1 MGKRGAKAKAEP
13 ARQPAEKAGRRPRR
27 EPASKASGAKDGDEE
42 LPLVLAAESTAKGSL
57 GAAFA
62 AGAMASK
69 DDVKRARGDD
79 DDDGGARGATGP
91 PVSKKRATTEEQLLS
106 QGSEPWNQLL
116 TGTRATRASRSRR
129 ATPQSRMASSR
140 LRWRTRRSP
149 GLLLLRRSSLSQCA
163 HIKKGR
169 LSRIGTNALS
179 LRGQSHS
186 RFSE

>member
-27 EPASKASGAKDGDEE
+27 EPASKASGAKDADEE

-79 DDDGGARGATGP
+79 DDDDGGARGATGP
-91 PVSKKRATTEEQLLS
+91 LVSKKRATTEELLLS
-106 QGSEPWNQLL
+106 QGSEPMEPASEGNKGDASLEVAEGDAAEPDGVQSSSMEDQKLSGIAAASEEFSL
-116 TGTRATRASRSRR
+116 TVRSHQERE
-129 ATPQSRMASSR
+129 
-140 LRWRTRRSP
+140 
-149 GLLLLRRSSLSQCA
+149 
-163 HIKKGR
+163 I
-169 LSRIGTNALS
+169 
-179 LRGQSHS
+179 
-186 RFSE
+186 E